1 MLDIEELERNEA
13 NNFISFFDF
22 IRLFVDKN
30 PNIPLN
36 KIIKFIESKFNYI
49 YEPDVV
55 FVEESFFKVEDVYPS
70 IFWNFIDTL
79 RDRTEKGIDTYYFID
94 NANYNRYFLYKSKML
109 STFAIPEALTNNNK
123 DEITQLKATI
133 EQLQEENR
141 KQAEIIAQLEKKA
154 ADIVL
159 EDYEADLPDGI
170 NADKLADFI
179 SLIINP
185 ELLDKNGEIPSY
197 SRLHSKLD
205 TKHKGK
211 RLIPSKNT
219 IKKYLNQL

>member
-1 MLDIEELERNEA
+1 
-13 NNFISFFDF
+13 
-22 IRLFVDKN
+22 
-30 PNIPLN
+30 
-36 KIIKFIESKFNYI
+36 
-49 YEPDVV
+49 
-55 FVEESFFKVEDVYPS
+55 
-70 IFWNFIDTL
+70 
-79 RDRTEKGIDTYYFID
+79 
-94 NANYNRYFLYKSKML
+94 ML
-109 STFAIPEALTNNNK
+109 STFAIPEVLTNNNK

-141 KQAEIIAQLEKKA
+141 KQAEIIAQLGKKS

-185 ELLDKNGEIPSY
+185 NYWTKMEKYRY

-219 IKKYLNQL
+219 IKISQFNYSQFKTGFFVQKSPKFSSFVH